1 MKILRMA
8 GLLASHAALAVVGFQ
23 LAGKAP
29 ADPRGAE
36 RDPRPAVPASIQET
50 RTEPASP
57 NPILRAGAADFR
69 AAWDEMIL
77 SKRGTSGEPHWNSL
91 NFFVDWCA
99 VDPEGAVRGLSRLY
113 APRFAHNYLSNGI
126 GSYGAEMAPALAKHW
141 REIRYLPD
149 YKVEFALGKSLN
161 ALAKSDPEA
170 AAGLT
175 KGQPPGMR
183 ADIYSNLFSHLDLD
197 AIRRTAAVLSAPP
210 SIDGDEATRMW
221 DAVADAVDAADS
233 KQGIWDWLV
242 RADHPKARRALV
254 EEGMM
259 KSAREENWGPF
270 FQAVNHLDPDAQA
283 EVREQFRERLSSG
296 EGWNK
301 FSSVIADQCRRNG
314 IDDWSE
320 GIKP

>member
-1 MKILRMA
+1 MKVLRMA
-8 GLLASHAALAVVGFQ
+8 GILASHAALAVVGFQ

-29 ADPRGAE
+29 SDTRVTEPNPR
-36 RDPRPAVPASIQET
+36 RTKLASVKET

-77 SKRGTSGEPHWNSL
+77 SKRGTSGEPHLNSL
-91 NFFVDWCA
+91 NFFIDWCA
-99 VDPEGAVRGLSRLY
+99 VDPEGAVRGLSQLY
-113 APRFAHNYLSNGI
+113 APSFAHNYLSNGI
-126 GSYGAEMAPALAKHW
+126 GSYGAELAPALAKHW
-141 REIRYLPD
+141 REIRYMPD

-170 AAGLT
+170 AAGLA

-183 ADIYSNLFSHLDLD
+183 ADIYSNLFSNLELD

-233 KQGIWDWLV
+233 KQGIWDWMV
-242 RADHPKARRALV
+242 RADDPKARRALV
-254 EEGMM
+254 EEGIT

-270 FQAVNHLDPDAQA
+270 FQAVTRLDPDARA
-283 EVREQFRERLSSG
+283 SVRGQIRDRLSSG
-296 EGWNK
+296 EGWSK
-301 FSSVIADQCRRNG
+301 HASIIADECRRNG